1 MRENLVTIFFN
12 QVDEQGDGVALKRK
26 REGEYL
32 DITWREYGQCVKALA
47 ITLENCG
54 IAVGNRV
61 AIFSYNSPEWAYTD
75 LATITIRAIV
85 VPVYFK
91 SSAPQVEYILRDSE
105 AKVIMVGDADQLSTV
120 LSMKKNLPELRY
132 IIVPDGIDSTSD
144 AMVMSFSEAMGRGSQ
159 DTFQE
164 KIAPL
169 IEEIGIDDVATI
181 VYTSGTTGEPK
192 GVMLTHRN
200 MISNVRSDM
209 EIARLSRDDVGLSFL
224 PTSHVLDKVA
234 VHYMSILAGG
244 TLGYAESM
252 DTILTDVQL
261 IKPTAMCGVPRMFEK
276 IYTAIFDNVHA
287 GPALNKRL
295 FNWATAVGRSII
307 SARQSNKR
315 PNPLL
320 SLKYTLADKLIFKKI
335 RALFGGRLRLFASG
349 GSHLREDIDIFFRSL
364 GIPILHGYGLTE
376 ATCTVTIN
384 SFDDFRFETLGRP
397 LPGVEVSIADDGEI
411 LVKGDLIMKG
421 YYKQPDET
429 AEAIRNGWLYTGDI
443 GYLTR
448 EGYLIMTDRKKELIK
463 TSGSKY
469 ISPQRIETL
478 VKLNRY
484 VEQAVIIAESRKFPS
499 MLIVPSFEELKK
511 FCSEKGLEYR
521 GPHEAIEI
529 NQTIELFQDIINSV
543 NENLDG
549 FEQIKRF
556 ALLPEELTVES
567 GELTHTLK
575 VKRRVI
581 DQKYKDIIN
590 QMYGNN

>member
-1 MRENLVTIFFN
+1 MSENLVTIFFK
-12 QVDEQGDGVALKRK
+12 QVDEQGDRVALKRK
-26 REGEYL
+26 RDGEYR
-32 DITWREYGQCVKALA
+32 DITWREYGQCVQALA
-47 ITLENCG
+47 ITLTDRG
-54 IAVGNRV
+54 IDLGDRV
-61 AIFSYNSPEWAYTD
+61 AIFSYNSPEWAYAD
-75 LATITIRAIV
+75 LATMTIRAIV
-85 VPVYFK
+85 VPIYFK
-91 SSAPQVEYILRDSE
+91 SAAPQVEFILRDSE
-105 AKVIMVGDADQLSTV
+105 AKVIMVGDADQLDTV
-120 LSMKKNLPELRY
+120 LSLKKNLPALKF
-132 IIVPDGIDSTSD
+132 IIAPDGIDSSSD
-144 AMVMSFSEAMGRGSQ
+144 ATVLSFSEAMRKGA
-159 DTFQE
+159 DNFQE
-164 KIAPL
+164 KISPL
-169 IEEIGIDDVATI
+169 IDEIEGDDIATI

-209 EIARLSRDDVGLSFL
+209 EIAQLSQDDVGLSFL

-276 IYTAIFDNVHA
+276 IYTAIFDNVNA
-287 GPALNKRL
+287 GPALNKKL
-295 FNWATAVGRSII
+295 FSWAIAVGRRII
-307 SARQSNKR
+307 SVRQNSKR

-320 SLKYTLADKLIFKKI
+320 RFKYTLADKFIFKKI

-349 GSHLREDIDIFFRSL
+349 GSHLREDIDIFFRAL
-364 GIPILHGYGLTE
+364 GIPILHGFGLTE

-384 SFDDFRFETLGRP
+384 SFDDFRYETLGRP
-397 LPGVEVSIADDGEI
+397 LPGVGVSIADDGEI
-411 LVKGDLIMKG
+411 LVKGDLVMKG
-421 YYKQPDET
+421 YYKRPDET
-429 AEAIRNGWLYTGDI
+429 AAVLRNGWLYTGDL
-443 GYLTR
+443 GYLT
-448 EGYLIMTDRKKELIK
+448 EDGYLVMTDRKKELIK

-478 VKLNRY
+478 LKLNRY
-484 VEQAVIIAESRKFPS
+484 VEQAVVVAEGRKFPS

-521 GPHEAIEI
+521 GPHEAIEMSQI
-529 NQTIELFQDIINSV
+529 EELFQAIIDKV

-556 ALLPEELTVES
+556 TLLPEELTVES

-581 DQKYKDIIN
+581 DQKYKDTIN
-590 QMYGNN
+590 KMYQDS